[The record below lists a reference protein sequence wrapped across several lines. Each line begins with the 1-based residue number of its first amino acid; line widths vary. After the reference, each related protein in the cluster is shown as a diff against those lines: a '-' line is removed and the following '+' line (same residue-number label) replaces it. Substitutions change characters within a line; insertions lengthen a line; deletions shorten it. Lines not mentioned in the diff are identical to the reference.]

1 MAIAA
6 AASGNADWFIT
17 RGSAVVALILLTI
30 TVALGVASVK
40 RIETAGVPRFVINAV
55 HRNASLFA
63 VVFLAI
69 HVVTAVLDTYVH
81 TRIIDAFI
89 PFGAAYRPFW
99 MGLGAI
105 SLDLFGAV
113 LVTSLLRRRIG
124 YRAWRATHWLAYAS
138 WPVALLHTLGTGSD
152 VSTTWMRVVTGVC
165 VAVVAAS
172 VLTRLSERDVDWRR
186 GTRDRG
192 RVGGRAGDQ
201 QRAPVPARANPAGK
215 APTVDRQALAGH
227 AAAVPVGERV

>member
-6 AASGNADWFIT
+6 ASTSAYWFIT
-17 RGSAVVALILLTI
+17 RGSAIVALILLTL
-30 TVALGVASVK
+30 TVSLGVASVK
-40 RIETAGVPRFVINAV
+40 RIERAGVPRFVINAV

-81 TRIIDAFI
+81 TRIVDAFI

-113 LVTSLLRRRIG
+113 LVTSLLRRHIG

-152 VSTTWMRVVTGVC
+152 VGTTWMRVVTGVC
-165 VAVVAAS
+165 VAIVAAS
-172 VLTRLSERDVDWRR
+172 LLTRLLQRDLHGRR
-186 GTRDRG
+186 GARDRG
-192 RVGGRAGDQ
+192 RVSGRASDQ
-201 QRAPVPARANPAGK
+201 QRAAVPARANLAGK
-215 APTVDRQALAGH
+215 APLVDREALAGH